1 MIILLMFFEFFL
13 FGPDP
18 IIFLPLSYA
27 GSVDILA
34 LLGDDLGTTKA
45 LVWEMHGYDP
55 RTI

>member
-1 MIILLMFFEFFL
+1 MLLVFFEFL

-18 IIFLPLSYA
+18 IIFIPLSYA